1 LISSYYLC
9 DAIKPKQTTMER
21 IKLKNIKYSASF
33 SEETNAFTAD
43 IFFDNKKVGYCVNR
57 GSGGPTD
64 CNLWDASKK
73 EAFAQMKEYCNG
85 LGIEAYGDKLEYVV
99 DDLFQNW
106 LTAKTIKKDEK
117 KGILFGDTSRYSIQ
131 TFISLGER
139 VGKRVSMADVLKT
152 ESGVK
157 VVKDFCL
164 KVKKE
169 GHNILNTNLPFAV

>member
-1 LISSYYLC
+1 MICCSYLC
-9 DAIKPKQTTMER
+9 DAIKTKQTTMER

-57 GSGGPTD
+57 GSGGSTD
-64 CNLWDASKK
+64 CYPWDASKK

-99 DDLFQNW
+99 DDLLQNW
-106 LTAKTIKKDEK
+106 LTAKAIKRDEK
-117 KGILFGDTSRYSIQ
+117 KGVVFGNTSRYSIQ
-131 TFISLGER
+131 TFTSN
-139 VGKRVSMADVLKT
+139 GKRISMVDVLKT
-152 ESGVK
+152 ESGIK
-157 VVKDFCL
+157 MVKDFCS

>member
-1 LISSYYLC
+1 MISSYYLC

-106 LTAKTIKKDEK
+106 LTAKRIKKDEK
-117 KGILFGDTSRYSIQ
+117 KGIVFGNTSRYSIQ
-131 TFISLGER
+131 TFTSK
-139 VGKRVSMADVLKT
+139 GKRISMVDVLKT
-152 ESGVK
+152 DSGVK
-157 VVKDFCL
+157 MLKDFCS

>member
-1 LISSYYLC
+1 MDHLSWVTSSE
-9 DAIKPKQTTMER
+9 AE
-21 IKLKNIKYSASF
+21 KNGF
-33 SEETNAFTAD
+33 P
-43 IFFDNKKVGYCVNR
+43 FFED
-57 GSGGPTD
+57 
-64 CNLWDASKK
+64 SKK
-73 EAFAQMKEYCNG
+73 PES
-85 LGIEAYGDKLEYVV
+85 AYFKPSGKLR
-99 DDLFQNW
+99 
-106 LTAKTIKKDEK
+106 IKKDEK

-157 VVKDFCL
+157 MAKDFCL